1 MIDFLFFIKV
11 FIGKLPRDVFED
23 ELIPLCE
30 QVGPI
35 WDLRL
40 MIDPISGYNKGYCF
54 VTYCCQTDSTK
65 ACELVRKN
73 QLEFVRSFF
82 IV

>member
-1 MIDFLFFIKV
+1 MQIDRYLSQVFL
-11 FIGKLPRDVFED
+11 GKLPRDVFED

-30 QVGPI
+30 QVGTI

-54 VTYCCQTDSTK
+54 VTYCSANDSTK
-65 ACELVRKN
+65 ACEMVRYC
-73 QLEFVRSFF
+73 S
-82 IV
+82 